1 MKMLATNLISLA
13 NRIFHRV
20 QDDSQWA
27 VPLLIETCIE
37 NSTKEIDLQNNAK
50 KKRLLSPDLHT
61 QKFITY
67 DTNYTLC
74 NIGQIIL
81 DLSWCQSSETLGVAD
96 ADFNVVAAHLSLE
109 ALLQGKDGRVDSII

>member
-50 KKRLLSPDLHT
+50 KKDYSLLTYILKSSLHMIQT
-61 QKFITY
+61 THY
-67 DTNYTLC
+67 A
-74 NIGQIIL
+74 IL
-81 DLSWCQSSETLGVAD
+81 A
-96 ADFNVVAAHLSLE
+96 
-109 ALLQGKDGRVDSII
+109 R